1 VKRRVRFYP
10 NDPDAPVGLVS
21 ATPLTPDAHEPKFT
35 IEGRRYAPA
44 PYAPGTLAFQYWQ
57 GEIALARTIRVWEEL
72 FDRDFASWHEDQPLR
87 VLLRAGKDLNA
98 FYDRK
103 SLQFFYDTDRETGRA
118 VYAVESLDVVAHEAG
133 HAVLDVYQPDLWST
147 PDLEAA
153 SFHEAFADCSA
164 LLTTLTD
171 PAVRKALLAE
181 ADGRWEESNQVSRLA
196 EALGRA
202 LHDNYGP
209 QAVSDPTRLRDAR
222 NRFRYSPPEEIRP
235 GAPDTALAPEPH
247 SFSRVF
253 SGAFYDTLLGVLALE
268 LVRNPGEAGIEAARI
283 ATGRLLARTVE
294 TMPPG
299 EARYRSIALRMRA
312 LDQEEAGGTATPALE
327 AAFARHGIRLP
338 ALASRASAGRGLR
351 ARAPRQCPR
360 DAALK
365 SLDPDRPGGGNALR
379 AALGLSS
386 GQKLARIGCPLR
398 TRTGFREQ
406 LTHTEE
412 VCVRHSS
419 LGRLS
424 GIVVR
429 VPCGCTLMRN
439 AGGDVEGVAL
449 APRPARTTD
458 DVARM
463 LLPWI
468 RMGAIDP
475 HRGSR
480 AETRERFLER
490 MPFRLTAS
498 GFLARVYF
506 D

>member
-1 VKRRVRFYP
+1 MTRRVRFYP

-21 ATPLTPDAHEPKFT
+21 ATPLEPDAHEPKFT

-44 PYAPGTLAFQYWQ
+44 AYAPGTLAFQYWQ

-72 FDRDFASWHEDQPLR
+72 FERNFDAWHEDQPLR
-87 VLLRAGKDLNA
+87 VRLRAGKDLNA

-103 SLQFFYDTDRETGRA
+103 SLQFFYDTDRKTGRT

-133 HAVLDVYQPDLWST
+133 HAVLDVYQPGLWSA
-147 PDLEAA
+147 PDLESA

-181 ADGRWEESNQVSRLA
+181 AAGRWDASNQVSRLA

-202 LHDNYGP
+202 LYDNYGP
-209 QAVSDPTRLRDAR
+209 GAVSDPTRLRDAR
-222 NRFRYSPPEEIRP
+222 NRFRYSPPEKLRP
-235 GAPDTALAPEPH
+235 GAPDSALAPEPH

-253 SGAFYDTLLGVLALE
+253 SGAFYDTLLGVLARE
-268 LVRNPGEAGIEAARI
+268 LARDSGEAGLEAARL
-283 ATGRLLARTVE
+283 ATGRLLARAIE

-312 LDQEEAGGTATPALE
+312 LDQAEAGGTATPALE

-338 ALASRASAGRGLR
+338 TLASRASGGRGVHGRALR
-351 ARAPRQCPR
+351 EGPK
-360 DAALK
+360 DALLK
-365 SLDPDRPGGGNALR
+365 ALDPDLPGGMNALR
-379 AALGLSS
+379 AALGLSA
-386 GQKLARIGCPLR
+386 GEKLARTGGPSR

-406 LTHTEE
+406 LIHTME
-412 VCVRHSS
+412 VCVRHPS

-429 VPCGCTLMRN
+429 VPCGCTLTRN

-449 APRPARTTD
+449 APRRARGAAD
-458 DVARM
+458 FARM
-463 LLPWI
+463 LLPWV
-468 RMGAIDP
+468 RMDAIDP

-480 AETRERFLER
+480 AEARERFRER
-490 MPFRLTAS
+490 KPFRLTAS
-498 GFLARVYF
+498 GLLKRVYF